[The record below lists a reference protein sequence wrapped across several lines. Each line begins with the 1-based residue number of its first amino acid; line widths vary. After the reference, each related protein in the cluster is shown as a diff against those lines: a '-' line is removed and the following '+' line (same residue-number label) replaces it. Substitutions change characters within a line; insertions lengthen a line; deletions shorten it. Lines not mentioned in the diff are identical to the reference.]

1 MPHRRWTAEPLKRL
15 SRRQRAGGVIVPAFG
30 QFLRRSRDELRLNA
44 DVNSLSVRP
53 CPQTRMD
60 SRSRS
65 EPAEVD
71 LLGGAGGL
79 RCCNKPRK
87 AGGACSERGGA
98 FAPDPR
104 KGGRSMTQ
112 QQLNRRN
119 FLNSLGI
126 TVGAAAAIS
135 VPAIAPAVAQVA
147 RPPKGNIPSTP
158 LKFGHMTFLT
168 GPGAVLGEPSLKGH
182 LLAAEEINAQ
192 GGILGKRK
200 IETLTADEN
209 AGTDANV
216 KELRRMK
223 LSEKIDMFTGVISS
237 GNTPALGPVAEEL
250 SLLTIF
256 VDGCTDFLWDKAV
269 PNPQYTFRITNIQSA
284 DGVTC
289 AVAAAQTW
297 PTAKKIAH
305 VHPDYSYGRNA
316 FDHFMVAYK
325 KALRYGMFNDAK
337 FASTIAFGVA
347 PHAIGKDH
355 PEGVIAGVH
364 SNYYF
369 TFPPGNRWP
378 ANKTFVEKYFKRWN
392 EYPNFQ
398 SDGAYHTL
406 HMYRTAVE
414 KANALVGGWPDEEA
428 IISQLEGMYFETAAG
443 YLYIRPDNHQ
453 GYKDA
458 VTGFS
463 KNVAEYPFQI
473 LDPGRMITI
482 PIRNITAPPNWPK
495 PGTSHNDPTS
505 TYNWIKETWP
515 QEVA

>member
-1 MPHRRWTAEPLKRL
+1 MVQQVDRRT
-15 SRRQRAGGVIVPAFG
+15 
-30 QFLRRSRDELRLNA
+30 
-44 DVNSLSVRP
+44 
-53 CPQTRMD
+53 
-60 SRSRS
+60 
-65 EPAEVD
+65 
-71 LLGGAGGL
+71 
-79 RCCNKPRK
+79 
-87 AGGACSERGGA
+87 
-98 FAPDPR
+98 
-104 KGGRSMTQ
+104 
-112 QQLNRRN
+112 
-119 FLNSLGI
+119 FLNSLGV
-126 TVGAAAAIS
+126 TVGAAAAATTAAPLI
-135 VPAIAPAVAQVA
+135 VPAAAQAPMA
-147 RPPKGNIPSTP
+147 PKGNIPSTP

-168 GPGAVLGEPSLKGH
+168 GPAAVLGEPSLKGH
-182 LLAAEEINAQ
+182 ILAAEEINAQ

-200 IETLTADEN
+200 IETVSADEA

-250 SLLTIF
+250 GLLTIF
-256 VDGCTDFLWDKAV
+256 VDGCTDFLWEKAV
-269 PNPQYTFRITNIQSA
+269 PNPKYTFRITNIQSA

-289 AVAAAQTW
+289 GVAAAMTW
-297 PTAKKIAH
+297 PQVRKVAH
-305 VHPDYSYGRNA
+305 IHPDYSYGRNA
-316 FDHFMVAYK
+316 FDHINITLSKLLPGVQTVSEGWPKLGTTDFTAHITKAMSAQPDLIVSSVWGGDYVAMYK
-325 KALRYGMFNDAK
+325 QALRYGMFKNAK

-369 TFPPGNRWP
+369 TYPVGNRWP
-378 ANKTFVEKYFKRWN
+378 TNKTFVEKYYKRWN

-406 HMYRTAVE
+406 YMYKLAIE
-414 KANALVGGWPDEEA
+414 KANMLTGGWPDDAA
-428 IISQLEGMYFETAAG
+428 IISMLEGMYFETAAG

-458 VTGFS
+458 ITGFS
-463 KNVAEYPFQI
+463 KNVPEYPFQI
-473 LDPGRMITI
+473 LDPKTAITI

-495 PGTSHNDPTS
+495 PGQGHNDATA

-515 QEVA
+515 QVA